1 MMSRAFQHEYDHI
14 LGRNLTE
21 MASQLKLD
29 RAFKKAGKK
38 MSEYQRKINANS

>member
-14 LGRNLTE
+14 LGRNFTE
-21 MASQLKLD
+21 MASELKLE

-38 MSEYQRKINANS
+38 MQEYQRRIKS